1 MAGLSTV
8 DMEVTGLV
16 DMVGQGTAMVRTVD
30 TECLPWEDMVVTG
43 HLMAATVAAQ
53 IIRLFHPQ
61 LQRREFLKDCS
72 AGTVVHLSTGLGISV
87 VDVARLFSDLRVK
100 IFYSG
105 DPAEPVYDLILM

>member
-8 DMEVTGLV
+8 DMEVMGMV
-16 DMVGQGTAMVRTVD
+16 GMVGQDTAMVRTVD

-72 AGTVVHLSTGLGISV
+72 AGTVVPLSTGLGISV
-87 VDVARLFSDLRVK
+87 ADVARLFSDLASENNLV
-100 IFYSG
+100 
-105 DPAEPVYDLILM
+105 